1 MERGTVIS
9 VEGKNAVVEMA
20 FSPECQAC
28 GACRRDESGRM
39 IVVLPNLVNA
49 KVGDQ
54 VLVTIDSEVVLL
66 AGFIIYIVPLIFFFS
81 GYGIGLFLASWLRL
95 KSQAVGIGT
104 ALLMFVASYLVI
116 RYIDNQ
122 AKLSRRFE
130 PRIYGIIG
138 EQKKEF

>member
-9 VEGKNAVVEMA
+9 LEGKNAVVEMA

-39 IVVLPNLVNA
+39 LVVLPNVVNA

-54 VLVTIDSEVVLL
+54 VLIDIESQVIFL
-66 AGFIIYIVPLIFFFS
+66 AAFIIYIVPLVFFFS
-81 GYGIGLFLASWLRL
+81 GYGLGRILANQLQIKGEALAIGV
-95 KSQAVGIGT
+95 AV
-104 ALLMFVASYLVI
+104 LMFVASYAVI

-138 EQKKEF
+138 QGRES